1 MRTAH
6 FDLMMDETARAE
18 IDRTFAAYGRMK
30 DVLDRAG
37 VTRRTDTF
45 QLQRVAYDEIR
56 HATGLPARLVTNG
69 IREYASG
76 SWSKNRLP
84 LDEKLMSFKGV
95 DHVSISTLAGRV
107 VVGCLL
113 SNYRQDEAKVT
124 LSHLVRS
131 EGRYALD
138 VPLSRD
144 MQDTEIEAM
153 QVEALS
159 ARVSRLA
166 AGLATLVVESL
177 EGEAPETVA
186 EQAIGEIDRGVAEIR
201 ASLSNATAERKR
213 YEMERQRLHAG
224 STTLETDARRALQ
237 GGREDLARV
246 QVGRLEDIEAQIGSL
261 DRLIGGVDG
270 RIEEAE
276 LAIRAAEAARRDAA
290 EQVRIAR
297 QAQHEAERADP
308 VMIARPK
315 PVAADRVAAA
325 LGVVEGMTDLPA
337 GASRSKALGKLE
349 DFGRA
354 RRIEDR
360 LATMRSELG
369 GGD

>member
-6 FDLMMDETARAE
+6 FHLALDEAAKVE
-18 IDRTFAAYGRMK
+18 IDRTFTAYGQMK
-30 DVLDRAG
+30 DVLDRAN
-37 VTRRTDTF
+37 VARRKDTF
-45 QLQRVAYDEIR
+45 ELQRVAYDAIR

-76 SWSKNRLP
+76 AWSEDRLP

-95 DHVSISTLAGRV
+95 DHVSIATLSGRI

-113 SNYRQDEAKVT
+113 SSYRQDGARNT

-131 EGRYALD
+131 DGQYALD

-144 MQDTEIEAM
+144 MQATEIEAM
-153 QVEALS
+153 QTESLS

-177 EGEAPETVA
+177 EAKAPEAVA

-201 ASLSNATAERKR
+201 ASLASASAERKR
-213 YEMERQRLHAG
+213 YDLQRERLRTEAAG
-224 STTLETDARRALQ
+224 IEADARRALQ
-237 GGREDLARV
+237 GGREDLAKAGI
-246 QVGRLEDIEAQIGSL
+246 GRLEDIEEQVGSL
-261 DRLIGGVDG
+261 DRLIREVDG

-290 EQVRIAR
+290 ERVRIAR
-297 QAQHEAERADP
+297 RARDEAERTAP
-308 VMIARPK
+308 SAGGRAK
-315 PVAADRVAAA
+315 PQAADRIAAA
-325 LGVVEGMTDLPA
+325 LGVVERMTDLPA
-337 GASRSKALGKLE
+337 GAPRDPALRELE

-360 LATMRSELG
+360 LAAMRDEVG
-369 GGD
+369 ERD